1 VSQQQRHDR
10 NLQRAAATPRFST
23 LTICVRGALRGWN
36 DRVVQHM
43 IERNREVE
51 MMRAMIAIE
60 LKAASTGA
68 AIVMKHRA
76 LGHTRLAAAV
86 GGAATA

>member
-1 VSQQQRHDR
+1 MSQQARHER

-43 IERNREVE
+43 IERNREIE
-51 MMRAMIAIE
+51 MQRAMLAMGAEKMRAILRARTGRETIG
-60 LKAASTGA
+60 ASA
-68 AIVMKHRA
+68 
-76 LGHTRLAAAV
+76 
-86 GGAATA
+86 